1 MGRKRL
7 VGMELFCDRAGE
19 SAAFYAWL
27 LSSDAESGRDD
38 WEPIRMLFERG
49 VVGVRRSET
58 GGPAPM
64 WIPVYLVESVEEAA
78 RRMKQEGGDRK
89 DVEGRTYLVDVGGV
103 WTRVV
108 GADAIPFGLDTDAV
122 KTTVL
127 DYITTDTAAM
137 APIYARVLE
146 LEHLE
151 FVDDEFDYWVL
162 VDDRYIAM
170 GLADYHTKS
179 ESPVPHPSW
188 MLYLDVPD
196 VQASV
201 ERAVKA
207 GARVVIAPVL
217 EDYNTWAVLID
228 PFGVTF
234 GLSTYHDLEE
244 SHVMVRTVSGEVTR
258 LGEAARLG

>member
-7 VGMELFCDRAGE
+7 VGMELFCDRAGD

-27 LSSDAESGRDD
+27 LASDAQSGSDD
-38 WEPIRMLFERG
+38 WEPIRLLFERG
-49 VVGVRRSET
+49 VIGVRRSET
-58 GGPAPM
+58 GGPGPM
-64 WIPVYLVESVEEAA
+64 WIPVYLVDSVEEAA
-78 RRMKQEGGDRK
+78 RRMKAEGGYSEDL
-89 DVEGRTYLVDVGGV
+89 EGRTYLVDAGGV

-127 DYITTDTAAM
+127 DYITTDTGAVALL
-137 APIYARVLE
+137 YGRVLE
-146 LEHLE
+146 LEGLE
-151 FVDDEFDYWVL
+151 FVDDDFDYWVL
-162 VDDRYIAM
+162 VDDRFIAM

-201 ERAVKA
+201 DRAVKA
-207 GARVVIAPVL
+207 GARVVIAPVQ

-228 PFGVTF
+228 PFGVPF
-234 GLSTYHDLEE
+234 GLSTYHDLAE
-244 SHVMVRTVSGEVTR
+244 SHVMVRTEDGEVVR